1 MTTET
6 QIKNYAIYMCK
17 KDLLLKSKLFLHKNK
32 IVSLGEKETEELNC
46 TYHFFMYDLDEKEL
60 ARVIAYKNKQL
71 QKIKKAMN
79 DCFIVE
85 NMTNFLQK
93 KHISINDFFCKAF
106 RYMNINIIDSFANT
120 TLGQINDKG
129 SSFDVYNIVPKKLLK
144 KTKLNSETFF
154 TKTAALFE
162 DTPKFDFKNTSPSHV
177 SLKKESYYYNDED
190 DMYLPREYDSNVS
203 SVYYY
208 TKEGVYRLSNHWGE
222 VSTCTWVLDN
232 PKRVFDGNINF
243 FNNKLSFED
252 CCEDCCEDNW
262 SVGFSRWEDFYD
274 ISFL

>member
-32 IVSLGEKETEELNC
+32 IVSLGKGEAEELNC
-46 TYHFFMYDLDEKEL
+46 TSYFFMYDLDEKEL
-60 ARVIAYKNKQL
+60 ARVIVHKNKQL

-85 NMTNFLQK
+85 NMTNFLQQ
-93 KHISINDFFCKAF
+93 KHISIKDFFCKAF
-106 RYMNINIIDSFANT
+106 RYMNINIIDSFANN
-120 TLGQINDKG
+120 TLGQINDQG
-129 SSFDVYNIVPKKLLK
+129 SFFEDFYILPKKLLQ

-154 TKTAALFE
+154 TKTAANFE
-162 DTPKFDFKNTSPSHV
+162 NADFDFKNTLPSYV
-177 SLKKESYYYNDED
+177 SLKKESHYYNDED

-203 SVYYY
+203 SVYFY
-208 TKEGVYRLSNHWGE
+208 TEKGVYRLSNHWGE

-243 FNNKLSFED
+243 NDKLSFED

-262 SVGFSRWEDFYD
+262 SVGFCKWEDFYD